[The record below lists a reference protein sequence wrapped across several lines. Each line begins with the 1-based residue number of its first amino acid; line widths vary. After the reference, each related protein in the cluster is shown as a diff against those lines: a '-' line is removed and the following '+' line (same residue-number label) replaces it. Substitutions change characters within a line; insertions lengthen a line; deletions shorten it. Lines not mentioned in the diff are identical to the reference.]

1 MLPIPDSEKTKW
13 GSGQYLK
20 ELRIIFPDIQRVIYN
35 DEIYGESMTLKESL
49 FDGNGAINVSGCISS
64 QFSIEIRHSLNA
76 YVGQRIIAE
85 IRIDGGAWRQLFSG
99 YVDSVETVRDRSYQK
114 LSCYDVIQY
123 KGSTNVISAYEGLN
137 DTFTVK
143 QLRDTVFTYLRI
155 NQKTQ
160 TLPNDLAVLAKNTE
174 LTELAAIDVMRAL
187 CQINGMF
194 GIINRD
200 GQFEY
205 RKLFFFYD
213 KLPYPSDEL
222 FPASDLYP
230 GEVSEDGHEYIDA
243 YESVKYEEYEVEPIT
258 KVTVR
263 DSSSDEQ
270 AAEYGTGTNN
280 YLIEGN
286 PLLSGALY
294 SDKEFI
300 AHNVYTTFA
309 GLSFRPF
316 DTNVI
321 GRPYIEV
328 GDAVSLYI
336 FDYSSGEPV
345 TVLLTF
351 NILTRNLKGIQWLR
365 ENYTANGAQYQPEVS
380 TNEADKT
387 QSEVNQIKN
396 EVKDIEDDVENLY
409 KDKQN
414 TITLDILEPTWQ
426 AEDADLVFHDN
437 PLTGYRD
444 LFRYDEDHWTKVEFD
459 NRISFVYTED
469 DDIVPGQSP
478 LASGQ
483 IIFVYE

>member
-123 KGSTNVISAYEGLN
+123 KSSTNVISAYESLN

-143 QLRDTVFTYLRI
+143 QLRDAVFTYLRI

-213 KLPYPSDEL
+213 KLPYPSDDL

-309 GLSFRPF
+309 GLSYRPF

-336 FDYSSGEPV
+336 YDYSSGEPV

-351 NILTRNLKGIQWLR
+351 NVLTRNLKGIQWLR
-365 ENYTANGAQYQPEVS
+365 DNYTANGAQYQPEVKIERTS
-380 TNEADKT
+380 GSDAAAID
-387 QSEVNQIKN
+387 SIKN
-396 EVKDIEDDVENLY
+396 DIKEIDDEIDVLNSG
-409 KDKQN
+409 KQDF
-414 TITLDILEPTWQ
+414 IDLDIQVPTWESTEGHITINKLQ
-426 AEDADLVFHDN
+426 ETTGGSVYQ
-437 PLTGYRD
+437 GYRMEDGEWVKMLVAQFSQTD
-444 LFRYDEDHWTKVEFD
+444 LT
-459 NRISFVYTED
+459 
-469 DDIVPGQSP
+469 PGETP
-478 LASGQ
+478 LGTGE
-483 IIFVYE
+483 IYLVYE

>member
-123 KGSTNVISAYEGLN
+123 KGSTNVISAYEGLD

-143 QLRDTVFTYLRI
+143 QLRDAVFTYLRI

-187 CQINGMF
+187 CQINGTF

-213 KLPYPSDEL
+213 KLPYPSDDL

-336 FDYSSGEPV
+336 FDYSSGKPV

-351 NILTRNLKGIQWLR
+351 NVLTRNLKGIQWLR
-365 ENYTANGAQYQPEVS
+365 DNYTANGAQYQPEVKIERTS
-380 TNEADKT
+380 GSDAAAID
-387 QSEVNQIKN
+387 SIKN
-396 EVKDIEDDVENLY
+396 DIKEIDDEIDVLNSG
-409 KDKQN
+409 KQDF
-414 TITLDILEPTWQ
+414 IDLDIQVPTWESTEGHITINKLQ
-426 AEDADLVFHDN
+426 ETTGGSVYQWYRMEDGEWVKMLVAQFSQTDLTPGET
-437 PLTGYRD
+437 PLGTGEIY
-444 LFRYDEDHWTKVEFD
+444 L
-459 NRISFVYTED
+459 
-469 DDIVPGQSP
+469 
-478 LASGQ
+478 
-483 IIFVYE
+483 VYE

>member
-123 KGSTNVISAYEGLN
+123 KGSTNVISAYESLN

-143 QLRDTVFTYLRI
+143 QLRDAVFTYLRI

-187 CQINGMF
+187 CQMNGMF

-230 GEVSEDGHEYIDA
+230 GEVSEDCHEYIDA

-336 FDYSSGEPV
+336 YDYSSGEPV

-351 NILTRNLKGIQWLR
+351 NILTRNLKGIQWLKD
-365 ENYTANGAQYQPEVS
+365 NYTANGAQYQPEVKIERTS
-380 TNEADKT
+380 GSDAAAID
-387 QSEVNQIKN
+387 SIKN
-396 EVKDIEDDVENLY
+396 DIKEIDDEIDALNSG
-409 KDKQN
+409 KQDF
-414 TITLDILEPTWQ
+414 IDLDIQVPTWESTEGHITINKLQ
-426 AEDADLVFHDN
+426 ETAGGSVYQ
-437 PLTGYRD
+437 GYRMEDGEWVKMLVAQFSQTD
-444 LFRYDEDHWTKVEFD
+444 LT
-459 NRISFVYTED
+459 
-469 DDIVPGQSP
+469 PGETP
-478 LASGQ
+478 LGTGE
-483 IIFVYE
+483 IYLVYE

>member
-20 ELRIIFPDIQRVIYN
+20 KLRIIFPDIQRVIYN

-143 QLRDTVFTYLRI
+143 QLRDAVFTYLRI

-187 CQINGMF
+187 CQMNGMF

-336 FDYSSGEPV
+336 YDYSSGEPV

-351 NILTRNLKGIQWLR
+351 NILTRNLKGIQWLKD
-365 ENYTANGAQYQPEVS
+365 NYTANGAQYQPEVKIERTS
-380 TNEADKT
+380 GSDAAAID
-387 QSEVNQIKN
+387 SIKN
-396 EVKDIEDDVENLY
+396 DIKEIDDEIDALNSG
-409 KDKQN
+409 KQDF
-414 TITLDILEPTWQ
+414 IDLDIQVPTWESTEGHITINKLQ
-426 AEDADLVFHDN
+426 ETTGGSVYQWYRMEDGKWVKMLVAQFSQTDLTPGET
-437 PLTGYRD
+437 PLGTGEIY
-444 LFRYDEDHWTKVEFD
+444 L
-459 NRISFVYTED
+459 
-469 DDIVPGQSP
+469 
-478 LASGQ
+478 
-483 IIFVYE
+483 VYE

>member
-1 MLPIPDSEKTKW
+1 MLPIPDNEKTKW

-143 QLRDTVFTYLRI
+143 QLRDAVFTYLRI

-213 KLPYPSDEL
+213 KLPYPSDDL

-300 AHNVYTTFA
+300 AHNVFTTFA

-328 GDAVSLYI
+328 GDAISLYI
-336 FDYSSGEPV
+336 YDYSSGEPV

-365 ENYTANGAQYQPEVS
+365 DNYTANGAQYQPEVKIERTS
-380 TNEADKT
+380 GSDAAAID
-387 QSEVNQIKN
+387 SIKN
-396 EVKDIEDDVENLY
+396 DIKEIDDEIDALNSN
-409 KDKQN
+409 KQDF
-414 TITLDILEPTWQ
+414 IDLDIQVPTWESTEGHITINKLQ
-426 AEDADLVFHDN
+426 ETTGGSVYQ
-437 PLTGYRD
+437 GYRMEDGGWVKMLVAQFSQTD
-444 LFRYDEDHWTKVEFD
+444 LT
-459 NRISFVYTED
+459 
-469 DDIVPGQSP
+469 PGETP
-478 LASGQ
+478 LGTGE
-483 IIFVYE
+483 IYLVYE

>member
-1 MLPIPDSEKTKW
+1 MLPIPDSEKNKW

-123 KGSTNVISAYEGLN
+123 KSSTNVISAYESLN

-143 QLRDTVFTYLRI
+143 QLRDAVFTYLRI

-213 KLPYPSDEL
+213 KLPYPSDDL

-309 GLSFRPF
+309 GLSYRPF

-336 FDYSSGEPV
+336 YDYSSGEPV

-351 NILTRNLKGIQWLR
+351 NVLTRNLKGIQWLR
-365 ENYTANGAQYQPEVS
+365 DNYTANGAQYQPEVKIERTS
-380 TNEADKT
+380 GSDAAAID
-387 QSEVNQIKN
+387 SIKN
-396 EVKDIEDDVENLY
+396 DIKEIDDEIDVLNSG
-409 KDKQN
+409 KQDF
-414 TITLDILEPTWQ
+414 IDLDIQVPTWESTEGHITINKLQ
-426 AEDADLVFHDN
+426 ETTGGSVYQ
-437 PLTGYRD
+437 GYRMEDGEWVKMLVAQFSQTD
-444 LFRYDEDHWTKVEFD
+444 LT
-459 NRISFVYTED
+459 
-469 DDIVPGQSP
+469 PGETP
-478 LASGQ
+478 LGTGE
-483 IIFVYE
+483 IYLVYE

>member
-1 MLPIPDSEKTKW
+1 MLPIPDNEKTKW

-123 KGSTNVISAYEGLN
+123 KGSTNVISAYESLN

-143 QLRDTVFTYLRI
+143 QLRDAVFTYLRI

-213 KLPYPSDEL
+213 KLPYPSDDL

-270 AAEYGTGTNN
+270 TAEYGTGTNN

-300 AHNVYTTFA
+300 AHNVFTTFA

-328 GDAVSLYI
+328 GDAISLYI
-336 FDYSSGEPV
+336 YDYSSGEPV

-365 ENYTANGAQYQPEVS
+365 DNYTANGAMYQPEVKIERTS
-380 TNEADKT
+380 GSDAAAID
-387 QSEVNQIKN
+387 SIKN
-396 EVKDIEDDVENLY
+396 DIKEIDDEIDALNSN
-409 KDKQN
+409 KQDF
-414 TITLDILEPTWQ
+414 IDLDIQVPTWESTEGHITINKLQ
-426 AEDADLVFHDN
+426 ETTGGSVYQ
-437 PLTGYRD
+437 GYRMEDGEWVKMLVAQFSQTD
-444 LFRYDEDHWTKVEFD
+444 LT
-459 NRISFVYTED
+459 
-469 DDIVPGQSP
+469 PGETP
-478 LASGQ
+478 LGTGE
-483 IIFVYE
+483 IYLVYE

>member
-49 FDGNGAINVSGCISS
+49 FDSNGAINVSGCISS

-123 KGSTNVISAYEGLN
+123 KGSTNVISAYEGLD

-143 QLRDTVFTYLRI
+143 QLRDAVFTYLRI

-213 KLPYPSDEL
+213 KLPYPSDDL

-230 GEVSEDGHEYIDA
+230 EEVSEDGHEYIDA

-286 PLLSGALY
+286 PLLSSALY

-351 NILTRNLKGIQWLR
+351 NVLTRNLKGIQWLKD
-365 ENYTANGAQYQPEVS
+365 NYTANGAQYQPEVKIERTS
-380 TNEADKT
+380 GSDAAAID
-387 QSEVNQIKN
+387 SIKN
-396 EVKDIEDDVENLY
+396 DIKEIDDEIDALNSG
-409 KDKQN
+409 KQDF
-414 TITLDILEPTWQ
+414 IDLDIQVPTWESTEGHITINKLQ
-426 AEDADLVFHDN
+426 ETTGGSVYQWYRMEDGEWVKMLVAQFSQTDLTPGET
-437 PLTGYRD
+437 PLGTGEIY
-444 LFRYDEDHWTKVEFD
+444 L
-459 NRISFVYTED
+459 
-469 DDIVPGQSP
+469 
-478 LASGQ
+478 
-483 IIFVYE
+483 VYE

>member
-1 MLPIPDSEKTKW
+1 MIPISDTEKQKW
-13 GSGQYLK
+13 ESGRYLK
-20 ELRIIFPDIQRVIYN
+20 ELKLYFPNINLTIQN
-35 DEIYGESMTLKESL
+35 DAIYGESMVLKESL
-49 FDGNGAINVSGCISS
+49 FDGNGALEIIGCVSSS
-64 QFSIEIRHSLNA
+64 FSVEIRHQSQELKNQSI
-76 YVGQRIIAE
+76 VVS
-85 IRIDGGAWRQLFSG
+85 IRIDGGNWMVLFRG

-123 KGSTNVISAYEGLN
+123 KGSTNVISAYEGLD

-143 QLRDTVFTYLRI
+143 QLRDAVFTYLRI

-187 CQINGMF
+187 CQMNGMF

-336 FDYSSGEPV
+336 YDYSSGEPV

-351 NILTRNLKGIQWLR
+351 NILTRNLKGIQWLKD
-365 ENYTANGAQYQPEVS
+365 NYTANGAQYQPEVKIERTS
-380 TNEADKT
+380 GSDAAAID
-387 QSEVNQIKN
+387 SIKN
-396 EVKDIEDDVENLY
+396 DIKEIDDEIDALNSG
-409 KDKQN
+409 KQDF
-414 TITLDILEPTWQ
+414 IDLDIQVPTWESTEGHITINKLQ
-426 AEDADLVFHDN
+426 ETTGGSVYQWYRMEDGEWVKMLVAQFSQTDLTPGET
-437 PLTGYRD
+437 PLGTGEIY
-444 LFRYDEDHWTKVEFD
+444 L
-459 NRISFVYTED
+459 
-469 DDIVPGQSP
+469 
-478 LASGQ
+478 
-483 IIFVYE
+483 VYE

>member
-1 MLPIPDSEKTKW
+1 
-13 GSGQYLK
+13 
-20 ELRIIFPDIQRVIYN
+20 
-35 DEIYGESMTLKESL
+35 MTLKESL

-143 QLRDTVFTYLRI
+143 QLRDAVFTYLRI

-336 FDYSSGEPV
+336 YDYSSGEPV

-365 ENYTANGAQYQPEVS
+365 DNYTANGAMYQPEVKIERTS
-380 TNEADKT
+380 GSDAAAID
-387 QSEVNQIKN
+387 SIKN
-396 EVKDIEDDVENLY
+396 DIKEIDDEIDALNSN
-409 KDKQN
+409 KQDF
-414 TITLDILEPTWQ
+414 IDLDIQVPTWESTEGHITINKLQ
-426 AEDADLVFHDN
+426 ETTGGSVYQWYRMEDGKWVKMLVAQFSQTDLTPGET
-437 PLTGYRD
+437 PLGTGEIY
-444 LFRYDEDHWTKVEFD
+444 L
-459 NRISFVYTED
+459 
-469 DDIVPGQSP
+469 
-478 LASGQ
+478 
-483 IIFVYE
+483 VYE

>member
-1 MLPIPDSEKTKW
+1 MIPIPDSEKTKW

-123 KGSTNVISAYEGLN
+123 KGSTNVISAYESLN

-143 QLRDTVFTYLRI
+143 QLRDAVFTYLRI

-187 CQINGMF
+187 CQMNGMF

-300 AHNVYTTFA
+300 AHNVYITFA

-316 DTNVI
+316 DTNII

-336 FDYSSGEPV
+336 YDYSSGEPV

-365 ENYTANGAQYQPEVS
+365 DNYTANGAQYQPEVKIERTS
-380 TNEADKT
+380 GSDAAAID
-387 QSEVNQIKN
+387 SIKN
-396 EVKDIEDDVENLY
+396 DIKEIDDEIDALNSG
-409 KDKQN
+409 KQDF
-414 TITLDILEPTWQ
+414 IDLDIQVPTWESTEGHITINKLQ
-426 AEDADLVFHDN
+426 ETTGGSVYQWYRMENDEWVKMLVAQFSQTDLTPGET
-437 PLTGYRD
+437 PLGTGEIY
-444 LFRYDEDHWTKVEFD
+444 L
-459 NRISFVYTED
+459 
-469 DDIVPGQSP
+469 
-478 LASGQ
+478 
-483 IIFVYE
+483 VYE

>member
-123 KGSTNVISAYEGLN
+123 KGSTNVISAYESLN

-143 QLRDTVFTYLRI
+143 QLRDAVFTYLRI

-213 KLPYPSDEL
+213 KLPYPSDDL
-222 FPASDLYP
+222 FPAGDLYP

-336 FDYSSGEPV
+336 YDYSSGEPV

-365 ENYTANGAQYQPEVS
+365 DNYTANGAQYQPEVKIERTS
-380 TNEADKT
+380 GSDAAAID
-387 QSEVNQIKN
+387 SIKN
-396 EVKDIEDDVENLY
+396 DIKEIDDEIDALNSG
-409 KDKQN
+409 KQDF
-414 TITLDILEPTWQ
+414 IDLDIQVPTWESTEGHITINKLQ
-426 AEDADLVFHDN
+426 EITGGGVYQWYRMENGQWVKMLVAQFSQTDLIPGET
-437 PLTGYRD
+437 PLGTGEIY
-444 LFRYDEDHWTKVEFD
+444 L
-459 NRISFVYTED
+459 
-469 DDIVPGQSP
+469 
-478 LASGQ
+478 
-483 IIFVYE
+483 VYE

>member
-123 KGSTNVISAYEGLN
+123 KGSTNVISAYESLN

-143 QLRDTVFTYLRI
+143 QLRDAVFTYLRI

-336 FDYSSGEPV
+336 YDYSSGEPV

-365 ENYTANGAQYQPEVS
+365 DNYTANGAQYQPEVKIERTS
-380 TNEADKT
+380 GSDAAAID
-387 QSEVNQIKN
+387 SIKN
-396 EVKDIEDDVENLY
+396 DIKEIDDEIDALNSG
-409 KDKQN
+409 KQDF
-414 TITLDILEPTWQ
+414 IDLDIQVPTWESTEGHITINKLQ
-426 AEDADLVFHDN
+426 ETTGGGVYQWYRMENGQWVKMFVAQFSQTDLTPGET
-437 PLTGYRD
+437 PLGTGEIY
-444 LFRYDEDHWTKVEFD
+444 L
-459 NRISFVYTED
+459 
-469 DDIVPGQSP
+469 
-478 LASGQ
+478 
-483 IIFVYE
+483 VYE

>member
-123 KGSTNVISAYEGLN
+123 KGSTNVISAYESLN

-143 QLRDTVFTYLRI
+143 QLRDAVFTYLRI

-187 CQINGMF
+187 CQMNGMF

-286 PLLSGALY
+286 LLLSGALY

-336 FDYSSGEPV
+336 YDYSSGEPV

-351 NILTRNLKGIQWLR
+351 NILTRNLKGIQWLKD
-365 ENYTANGAQYQPEVS
+365 NYTANGAQYQPEVKIERTS
-380 TNEADKT
+380 GSDAAAID
-387 QSEVNQIKN
+387 SIKN
-396 EVKDIEDDVENLY
+396 DIKEIDDEIDALNSG
-409 KDKQN
+409 KQDF
-414 TITLDILEPTWQ
+414 IDLDIQVPTWESTEGHITINKLQ
-426 AEDADLVFHDN
+426 ETTGGSVYQWYRMEDGEWVKMLVAQFSQTDLTPGET
-437 PLTGYRD
+437 PLGTGEIY
-444 LFRYDEDHWTKVEFD
+444 L
-459 NRISFVYTED
+459 
-469 DDIVPGQSP
+469 
-478 LASGQ
+478 
-483 IIFVYE
+483 VYE